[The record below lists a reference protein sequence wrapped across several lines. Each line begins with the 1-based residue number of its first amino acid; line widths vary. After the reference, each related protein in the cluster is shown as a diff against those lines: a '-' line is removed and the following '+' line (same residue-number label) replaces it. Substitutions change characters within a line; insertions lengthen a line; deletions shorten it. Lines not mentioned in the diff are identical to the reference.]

1 MLRDNYVERDDFDG
15 TSNNVVDTDEAVWAA
30 SSSNVANATTPDV
43 AYGSGATEAVTAETN
58 DLAIV
63 ADSTADSTGC
73 SSYSVITGLGRICS
87 CAYRRRH

>member
-1 MLRDNYVERDDFDG
+1 MTETITLNVTDFDG
-15 TSNNVVDTDEAVWAA
+15 TSNNVVDTDEAVWAN
-30 SSSNVANATTPDV
+30 SSANVANATTPDV

-63 ADSTADSTGC
+63 ADSTADSTT
-73 SSYSVITGLGRICS
+73 SALTVITGLGSIFS